1 MSQPQDLHAIL
12 RARAHVGEFSY
23 GRALAIVAGAHL
35 LVLAALVFKPHAK
48 DEAESVQVTWVNLP
62 PALANQSGGSEAR
75 TEGQETERVR
85 RVDDVAAQQPVP
97 KPSEQEDNP
106 FAKAAKSVRSG
117 ENPDQT
123 STGKQVKA
131 SKSEKP
137 NPVSTPGTAGAGNAS
152 GLGFGSAIP
161 GLSAIKNFDGGA
173 GVIASVDG
181 AYDPNSFYFGQVQ
194 SRIVSNWQRLGGVGL
209 TTVYFVIHRDG
220 SITGA
225 RIETPSGDAALD
237 QSALTAVLRSADPT
251 STDTNHLGELP
262 LSFGDHLGVHFKFN
276 YVGN

>member
-1 MSQPQDLHAIL
+1 MNQTQDLHAIL
-12 RARAHVGEFSY
+12 RARAKVGEFPY
-23 GRALAIVAGAHL
+23 GRALALVAGAHL
-35 LVLAALVFKPHAK
+35 LVLAALLFKPREKA
-48 DEAESVQVTWVNLP
+48 DTDAVQVTWVNLP
-62 PALANQSGGSEAR
+62 PALANQSGGAEAR

-137 NPVSTPGTAGAGNAS
+137 NPVSTPGTAGAGNAN
-152 GLGFGSAIP
+152 GLGQGSAIP
-161 GLSAIKNFDGGA
+161 GLNQTVGVEGGVGLIHDTDQA
-173 GVIASVDG
+173 FQ
-181 AYDPNSFYFGQVQ
+181 YTWYLQQVQ
-194 SRIVSNWQRLGGVGL
+194 TRIVGNWQRLGGQGRVQI
-209 TTVYFVIHRDG
+209 YFK
-220 SITGA
+220 ITKGGDVEGA
-225 RIETPSGDAALD
+225 RVEVGSGNGALD
-237 QSALTAVLRSADPT
+237 DSALMAVRRSTPLPPLPVTYGADT
-251 STDTNHLGELP
+251 
-262 LSFGDHLGVHFKFN
+262 LGVRFWFS